1 MDEIIKILMHRD
13 NISYEDARERIRICE
28 ENLEDAIK
36 YGDYEMAMDIISN
49 DLGLEPDYLPIL
61 LSGVWYN
68 MNKYTIVGL
77 MTVHNKLVQVRHE
90 VTEDPIYIASKL
102 YITHGWIANSK
113 GDVIYIIDDNGNIS
127 NC

>member
-1 MDEIIKILMHRD
+1 MNEIIKILMHRD
-13 NISYEDARERIRICE
+13 NISYEDAKERIRICE

-68 MNKYTIVGL
+68 MDKYTIVGL

-113 GDVIYIIDDNGNIS
+113 GDVIYNRW
-127 NC
+127 

>member
-13 NISYEDARERIRICE
+13 NISYEDAIERIRICE

-61 LSGVWYN
+61 LNGV
-68 MNKYTIVGL
+68 
-77 MTVHNKLVQVRHE
+77 
-90 VTEDPIYIASKL
+90 
-102 YITHGWIANSK
+102 
-113 GDVIYIIDDNGNIS
+113 
-127 NC
+127 